1 MYSVYDDWPK
11 IALDSFESQY
21 QQTDYK
27 NIDHIVFSGMGGSGS
42 IGDLFSSILLKT
54 NLHVSIVKGY
64 LLPKTVDENTLVIAT
79 SVSGNSLET
88 LNVLRTASRS
98 SCKLI
103 SFSSGGIMESFCK
116 HNNVDYRKIPI
127 THSPRASFPSYVY
140 SILNILESSLPISKN
155 NIYESINA
163 LEKLAKKIN
172 HNNLSHT
179 NPSLEIGS
187 KIKSIPSIYYP
198 HGLQASAIRFKNS
211 LQENSKLHAIT
222 EDIIEVCHNGI
233 EAWEKKSNV
242 QPILLQG
249 KDDYIKTKE
258 RWRIIKNFFKDQNID
273 FLEISSIDGNI
284 LTKLMHLIYLLDY
297 STIYNAAIKKTDPSP
312 VTSIEYV
319 KSKLKP

>member
-42 IGDLFSSILLKT
+42 IGDLFSSILSKS

-64 LLPKTVDENTLVIAT
+64 LLPKTVDKNTLVITT

-88 LNVLRTASRS
+88 LTILRAASHS

-103 SFSSGGIMESFCK
+103 SFSSGGKMESFCK
-116 HNNVDYRKIPI
+116 KNNVPYRNIPI
-127 THSPRASFPSYVY
+127 IHSPRASFPSYVY

-155 NIYESINA
+155 HIYESIKA
-163 LEKLAKKIN
+163 LEKISKKIN
-172 HNNLSHT
+172 HNNLSKT
-179 NPSLEIGS
+179 NLSLEIGS
-187 KIKSIPSIYYP
+187 KTKSTPLIYYP
-198 HGLQASAIRFKNS
+198 YGLHASAIRFKNS
-211 LQENSKLHAIT
+211 LQENSKLHAFT

-233 EAWEKKSNV
+233 EAWEKKSNI

-258 RWRIIKNFFKDQNID
+258 RWRIIKKFFKERNID
-273 FLEISSIDGNI
+273 FLDVYSIDGNI
-284 LTKLMHLIYLLDY
+284 LTKLIHLIYVLDY
-297 STIYNAAIKKTDPSP
+297 STIYNAVIRKTDPTP
-312 VTSIEYV
+312 VKSIEYV
-319 KSKLKP
+319 KNRLKP